1 MGDLVDSLIGSTR
14 LIPVEAT
21 RVTSTAILPPR
32 LRLLS
37 RRIDRRHCIWRS
49 WSDGARIWFFE
60 GGFSLEL
67 SRERGKPVIELREYD
82 EIGNIRQSL
91 TFVSTAGHGWEKCA

>member
-1 MGDLVDSLIGSTR
+1 MIGSTR
-14 LIPVEAT
+14 LIPAGAAP
-21 RVTSTAILPPR
+21 VTSTALLPSR

-37 RRIDRRHCIWRS
+37 RSIERRHCIWRS
-49 WSDGARIWFFE
+49 WSDDVRIWFFE
-60 GGFSLEL
+60 CTFSLEL